1 MRRTF
6 ETGLPLLMLAL
17 AFGPAGAE
25 EPGTVPG
32 SPQDVEPIEVG
43 ATIPAVT
50 LRDPDGNSVPLR
62 TLVAEQ
68 PTVLIFYRGGW

>member
-1 MRRTF
+1 MRRPF
-6 ETGLPLLMLAL
+6 ESCLPLLALAL
-17 AFGPAGAE
+17 AFGPAGAD
-25 EPGTVPG
+25 EPGAVPG
-32 SPQDVEPIEVG
+32 SAQEVEPIEVG

-50 LRDPDGNSVPLR
+50 LRDPDGNSVPLK